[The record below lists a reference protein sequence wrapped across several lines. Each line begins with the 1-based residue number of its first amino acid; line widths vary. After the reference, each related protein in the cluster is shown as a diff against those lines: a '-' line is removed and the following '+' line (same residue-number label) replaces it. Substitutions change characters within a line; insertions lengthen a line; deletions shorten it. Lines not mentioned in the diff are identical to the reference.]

1 MKDTVTQI
9 KSIMSGWSAVYGA
22 SLSAIPGTEAR
33 KLKGMLDTM
42 KANSAF
48 GTLIDLKNSGGT
60 LGAIS
65 EAELQLLSAKLGA
78 LDQKGDIAEQIRVLD
93 QILEQ
98 NQGSLDRTE
107 AAFARDKDRFSRGFG
122 EEAPE
127 TQSILTGDQ
136 VQDLAKPVQQDTGV
150 TPEQQ
155 PEEQELPD
163 GTIITNPQTNQ
174 RLQVVNGQLVEIQ

>member
-1 MKDTVTQI
+1 
-9 KSIMSGWSAVYGA
+9 
-22 SLSAIPGTEAR
+22 
-33 KLKGMLDTM
+33 M

-122 EEAPE
+122 EETTA
-127 TQSILTGDQ
+127 TQNILTGEQ
-136 VQDLAKPVQQDTGV
+136 AQDLAKPVQQDTGA
-150 TPEQQ
+150 TPELQAEPQ
-155 PEEQELPD
+155 PSKPGGVLQEDAQGNKAFVFPD
-163 GTIITNPQTNQ
+163 GTFEEV
-174 RLQVVNGQLVEIQ
+174 R